1 MSDTIEGL
9 RRKIDSAGD
18 LGGVVR
24 TMKALA
30 AANITQYERA
40 GSSLEDYYRAVQWG
54 LGACLAA
61 TGVAATHKP
70 IATPTDPPTP
80 TAAPAASR
88 DSGTPGQIPSP
99 GKDIRRARFIVFG
112 SDQGLVGQF
121 NQVVA
126 DFALA
131 NVRRQVVDTKIW
143 AVGERI
149 EPHLADA
156 GYPPERLFFV
166 PGSVQAITPLITQ
179 LLTEVEPHVSG
190 GAAEQVILFY
200 NRPLAGAQYEP
211 VSQCILPVD
220 DVLHRGDP
228 ATHWPSGNLPEV
240 MNERADTLQTLI
252 GEYLFAS
259 LFKACAE
266 SLASENASR
275 LAAMQGAE
283 KNIRDLLEEL
293 NLSYHHLRQDSID
306 AELFDVIAGASSLIA
321 AAEASS

>member
-1 MSDTIEGL
+1 MSDTIESL

-40 GSSLEDYYRAVQWG
+40 VSSLEDYYRAVQWG

-61 TGVAATHKP
+61 TGAAPTRKP
-70 IATPTDPPTP
+70 TAVSAGKPKDPPAP
-80 TAAPAASR
+80 TSAPAAPR
-88 DSGTPGQIPSP
+88 DSGTPRQIPSP
-99 GKDIRRARFIVFG
+99 GKAIRRAHFIVFG

-126 DFALA
+126 DFAVA
-131 NVRRQVVDTKIW
+131 HARQQAIDTKIW

-179 LLTEVEPHVSG
+179 LLTEIEPHVSG
-190 GAAEQVILFY
+190 GAAEQVIIFY
-200 NRPLAGAQYEP
+200 NRPLTGAQYEP

-240 MNERADTLQTLI
+240 MNERAATLQALI
-252 GEYLFAS
+252 GEYLFVS

-283 KNIRDLLEEL
+283 KNIRDLLEDL

-306 AELFDVIAGASSLIA
+306 AELFDVIAGAA
-321 AAEASS
+321 ATQGQ